1 MATVT
6 EQRADWRVR
15 LGDWIDSP
23 GPRNFVIGLIIL
35 NAIILGLQTSPE
47 IRTVAGDWMRLINA
61 FVVGVF
67 VLEVGGKLVARGTR
81 FWGDG
86 WNVFDFLI
94 VAISLVPD
102 SAGLSVLRALRILR
116 VLRLLSTVG
125 HLRVVTESLLK
136 AIPGIGWIGLLL
148 LIVFYVFGVMGTEMF
163 GESFPRQF
171 GHVGASMY
179 SLFQIMTLEGWS
191 EDIARPVMDV
201 YPYAWVYFIIFILMS
216 SFTVLN
222 LFIGI
227 IVNSMQELH
236 WTEEEAKQAERED
249 QARQERERMLH
260 LIEDLHAKVDR
271 LESEANGRD
280 GGR

>member
-1 MATVT
+1 MAARGETNPS
-6 EQRADWRVR
+6 WREV
-15 LGDWIDSP
+15 LGNWIESP
-23 GPRNFVIGLIIL
+23 WPRNFIVALILI
-35 NAIILGLQTSPE
+35 NAVILGLQTSPE
-47 IRTVAGDWMRLINA
+47 ARAVAGDWMIWINRVIVA
-61 FVVGVF
+61 VF
-67 VLEVGGKLVARGTR
+67 VLEVGGKLLAWGPR
-81 FWGDG
+81 FFRDG

-116 VLRLLSTVG
+116 VLRLLSTVK

-148 LIVFYVFGVMGTEMF
+148 LIVFYVFGVMGTELF
-163 GESFPRQF
+163 AEDFPRQF

-191 EDIARPVMDV
+191 EDIARPVMEV
-201 YPYAWVYFIIFILMS
+201 YPFAWVYFIVFILMS

-236 WTEEEAKQAERED
+236 WTEEEAKQAERDEK
-249 QARQERERMLH
+249 AHRERERMMH
-260 LIEDLHAKVDR
+260 LIEELHSKVDR
-271 LESEANGRD
+271 LER
-280 GGR
+280 RQ

>member
-1 MATVT
+1 MAVLGMPT
-6 EQRADWRVR
+6 APWRDR
-15 LGDWIDSP
+15 LGLWIESSI
-23 GPRNFVIGLIIL
+23 PRNFIIALIVI
-35 NAIILGLQTSPE
+35 NAALLGLQTSE
-47 IRTVAGDWMRLINA
+47 TVVAAVGDWMRLANTLIVA
-61 FVVGVF
+61 VFVVEI
-67 VLEVGGKLVARGTR
+67 LIKLIAWGPR
-81 FWGDG
+81 FFRNG

-94 VAISLVPD
+94 VAVSLVPD

-148 LIVFYVFGVMGTEMF
+148 LIVFYVFGVMGTELF
-163 GESFPRQF
+163 GDAFPRQF
-171 GHVGASMY
+171 GNVGASMY

-201 YPYAWVYFIIFILMS
+201 YPYAWVYFIVFILMS

-236 WTEEEAKQAERED
+236 WTEEEAKQSEREEK
-249 QARQERERMLH
+249 ARLERERMLR
-260 LIEDLHAKVDR
+260 LIEELHAKVDR
-271 LESEANGRD
+271 MER
-280 GGR
+280 R